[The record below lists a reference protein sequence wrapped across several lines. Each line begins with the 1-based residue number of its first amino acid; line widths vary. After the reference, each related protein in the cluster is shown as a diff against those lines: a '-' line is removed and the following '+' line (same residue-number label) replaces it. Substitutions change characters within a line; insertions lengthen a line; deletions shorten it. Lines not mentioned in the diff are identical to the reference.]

1 MLHVVM
7 TAALLTL
14 LALDIANIFLVLR
27 HRMAVPKSLAK
38 RKLEAVLDATIW
50 APVGAVVTAA
60 WLALNGG
67 GTFDWFFLG
76 WLVLTLP
83 MDLRRLRDY
92 QANKD
97 NDWFDGPRQGLRRL
111 ARALSP
117 RTVAA

>member
-1 MLHVVM
+1 MLHATM
-7 TAALLTL
+7 TVALLAS
-14 LALDIANIFLVLR
+14 LALDVANIFLAMR
-27 HRMAVPKSLAK
+27 HHMAVPGSLAK

-50 APVGAVVTAA
+50 APVGAAVTAA

-67 GTFDWFFLG
+67 STFDWLFLG

-97 NDWFDGPRQGLRRL
+97 DDWFDGPRQRLRRL
-111 ARALSP
+111 ARAMSL
-117 RTVAA
+117 RTAAA